1 MNSRANKL
9 LLLVGTV
16 VLSVFIF
23 GGAQAQDVWRIGAI
37 YPLSGPMALLGNHDM
52 NGVELATEIINERGG
67 IAGKKIKLIKGD
79 TPTPEAARSETE
91 RLINVEKLN
100 VIFGTYSSSL
110 SFVASSIAEKN
121 QKIFWETGAIADNI
135 TQRNFKYL
143 FRNCTKASN
152 FGHAAADYVA
162 TKLSKDLG
170 MPAKDV
176 KVCIMH
182 EDSLYGTSVMTAA
195 EKRLKENGVKVLAL
209 ESYNKSVTD
218 LSPLVM
224 KFKNLKPDM
233 VLATCYANDAILWQ
247 RQMKELNFNIKAMVG
262 SGGGHGVLDFA
273 KAVGSD
279 SDGVFSA
286 DFPLVKN
293 PKTLDPKLDPPLKTV
308 FERYKKKYGD
318 DPDLHAMS
326 AFTGAWV
333 FYKYVLSK
341 AGSLDPEAIRKAAY
355 QVDIP
360 MGGTHMGWGVK
371 YQGENDPEPG
381 QNTRAFAVMMQW
393 QGGLNYC
400 VWPQQYAERKEILVP
415 LPNWKDRK

>member
-1 MNSRANKL
+1 MKSRSHTL
-9 LLLVGTV
+9 LWAVGVLVLLAGLTF
-16 VLSVFIF
+16 S
-23 GGAQAQDVWRIGAI
+23 AQAQDVWKIGAL

-67 IAGKKIKLIKGD
+67 VAGKKIKLIKAD
-79 TPTPEAARSETE
+79 SPTPEAARSETE
-91 RLINVEKLN
+91 RLINVENLN

-135 TQRNFKYL
+135 TQRRYKYL
-143 FRNCTKASN
+143 FRTCTKASN
-152 FGHAAADYVA
+152 FGHAAADFTF
-162 TKLSKDLG
+162 TKLSKDLKVPG
-170 MPAKDV
+170 KDL

-182 EDSLYGTSVMTAA
+182 EDSLFGTSVMAAA
-195 EKRLKENGVKVLAL
+195 EKRLKENGVKILAM
-209 ESYNKSVTD
+209 ESYSKSVTD

-224 KFKNLKPDM
+224 KFKNLKPDV
-233 VLATCYANDAILWQ
+233 VLGTCYANDAILWQ

-273 KAVGSD
+273 KALGSD
-279 SDGVFSA
+279 ADGVFSA

-326 AFTGAWV
+326 AFTGAWI

-341 AGSLDPEAIRKAAY
+341 AQSLDPEAIRKAAL
-355 QVDIP
+355 QTDIP

-371 YQGENDPEPG
+371 FQGENDPEPG

-393 QGGLNYC
+393 QGGMNYC